1 MVYNIPAELADLRR
15 KKGLRESASSA
26 GNKTS
31 IFFNK
36 IPHQPEHR
44 LVRVEHRVLPV
55 VVDGVVVLEC
65 VAALV
70 LEEAL
75 SLVPAFFVLLPPEKI
90 NNVSYRN

>member
-1 MVYNIPAELADLRR
+1 MRRGTSLQSIP
-15 KKGLRESASSA
+15 
-26 GNKTS
+26 
-31 IFFNK
+31 FNE
-36 IPHQPEHR
+36 IPYQPEQR
-44 LVRVEHRVLPV
+44 LVRVEH
-55 VVDGVVVLEC
+55 GVVVLER